1 MLWACLLLLV
11 TAACTAF
18 PQRAHQNGKEV
29 VAASRQGDP
38 INAALI
44 GFFSPPFIIAMS
56 MGALAYTFEK
66 FTKDMIQAA
75 SKKRR
80 GYRRKK
86 KKPTEAPPPP
96 TNSRD
101 MEREHRK
108 LIEALARH
116 G

>member
-1 MLWACLLLLV
+1 MLWAFLLLLL

-18 PQRAHQNGKEV
+18 PQKAPQNGKEV
-29 VAASRQGDP
+29 VATSRQGDP

-44 GFFSPPFIIAMS
+44 GLFSPPFIIAMS

-66 FTKDMIQAA
+66 FTKDMIKAA
-75 SKKRR
+75 SKNRR

-86 KKPTEAPPPP
+86 KKPTEAPPKP

-108 LIEALARH
+108 LIDAIARYA
-116 G
+116 

>member
-1 MLWACLLLLV
+1 MLWVYLLFIV

-18 PQRAHQNGKEV
+18 PQRAHQNSKV
-29 VAASRQGDP
+29 FAAANRQGDP

-66 FTKDMIQAA
+66 FTKDMIKAA
-75 SKKRR
+75 SKNRR

-108 LIEALARH
+108 LIEALARY